1 MRLVQIDTP
10 ETYFTAE
17 CYGRQASATT
27 KRFLP
32 AGTLVRLTA
41 EPATDRVD
49 QYGRLLPYVTRVRDG
64 LNVNVRLVALG
75 AAAPYFYDGRRGR
88 YAPMLERFA
97 LRARRL
103 HLGLWGRCPSTPYNP
118 TGGVA
123 TGPAN

>member
-1 MRLVQIDTP
+1 MCV
-10 ETYFTAE
+10 A
-17 CYGRQASATT
+17 AVAVV
-27 KRFLP
+27 
-32 AGTLVRLTA
+32 ALVRLVSSA
-41 EPATDRVD
+41 AASAPA

-64 LNVNVRLVALG
+64 LNVNVRLVAAG
-75 AAAPYFYDGRRGR
+75 AATPYFYDGRRGR
-88 YAPMLERFA
+88 YALLLERLA